1 MEKIFQQNLKTAL
14 CWMKPIANQRNDE
27 NLIKLKLIKIPNNWK
42 NHYTEYKCRWQDNS
56 RITQTRRWRILTK
69 CKENRKRKLIL
80 DFWKLK
86 IKRNEY
92 ISLFSRRDIEKSTS
106 HPRQK
111 SILLNRKKQ
120 IKKQNYNI
128 RNIGTFCK
136 KMVKKLQHTEHRN
149 ILQKNGQKTC
159 KAAFMQKISTIFQK
173 LNA

>member
-1 MEKIFQQNLKTAL
+1 
-14 CWMKPIANQRNDE
+14 MKPIANQRNDE

-69 CKENRKRKLIL
+69 CKGNRNKKTNSWFLKVKNQEKRIHFIVQQARHRKVNESS
-80 DFWKLK
+80 KTK
-86 IKRNEY
+86 IYPPEQ
-92 ISLFSRRDIEKSTS
+92 EKTD
-106 HPRQK
+106 
-111 SILLNRKKQ
+111 KKAE
-120 IKKQNYNI
+120 
-128 RNIGTFCK
+128 
-136 KMVKKLQHTEHRN
+136 LQHTEHWN